1 MSGYLVL
8 IKPLIK
14 EFGAL
19 RITAI
24 TLFLGGFIL
33 WIGVG
38 LLFGRWVAF
47 WDFSDLAFTVMVG
60 IIVIILYNTT
70 LTQWL
75 WIGGLAA
82 VPDIT
87 RGSYLFF
94 LKPVVAAFLSVTF
107 LGISLSIWQVFAILI
122 ICSAV
127 VTEALISYYQQKK

>member
-1 MSGYLVL
+1 MY
-8 IKPLIK
+8 
-14 EFGAL
+14 FAF
-19 RITAI
+19 TAI
-24 TLFLGGFIL
+24 
-33 WIGVG
+33 VG
-38 LLFGRWVAF
+38 LV
-47 WDFSDLAFTVMVG
+47 
-60 IIVIILYNTT
+60 VIILYNTT

-107 LGISLSIWQVFAILI
+107 LGISLSIWQTFAILI

-127 VTEALISYYQQKK
+127 VTEALISHYQQKK